1 MDEGKAGGRPVDDV
15 IDGAGQ
21 EALYGR
27 CAAVERNVLHVEAGL
42 AVEEIASQPRGD
54 NPRAI
59 VELAG
64 IRLGARNQ
72 LLHGLGSILGAHT
85 QKRRVLGCARDRR
98 KILYRVISEIAACER
113 IGTRCVIDWRSLGI
127 SM

>member
-42 AVEEIASQPRGD
+42 AVEEIAGQPRGD

-72 LLHGLGSILGAHT
+72 LLHGLGPSSVRTLKSDVFLDASVIGA
-85 QKRRVLGCARDRR
+85 K
-98 KILYRVISEIAACER
+98 
-113 IGTRCVIDWRSLGI
+113 SLSG
-127 SM
+127 S